1 MKKYLIPLA
10 LVALTPLFW
19 TGCSS
24 GGAKRIDAGGRESI
38 TTIGNVDIQDFVA
51 AAEASVGKLLASG
64 ALDKVPNPPA
74 ILAISSVRNQTGQQ
88 FDTDLLT
95 KKIRVKLNTSGKA
108 LTTTTV
114 GLDGVAED
122 PLAKQ
127 LQGERELL
135 DKKKDSVTPDFTL
148 SGKIIETRAR
158 AGDVRQS
165 TFSFQLSLTDKR
177 GLAVWEG
184 EEEITKQGKR
194 PSVGF

>member
-1 MKKYLIPLA
+1 MKRYLFPVALLA
-10 LVALTPLFW
+10 LAPLVW

-24 GGAKRIDAGGRESI
+24 GVARRIDAGGRESI
-38 TTIGNVDIQDFVA
+38 TTVGQVDIQDFVA
-51 AAEASVGKLLASG
+51 AAEASVGKLLLSG
-64 ALDKVPNPPA
+64 ALDKVPKPPA
-74 ILAISSVRNQTGQQ
+74 ILAVSLVRNQTGQQ

-127 LQGERELL
+127 LQGEQQ
-135 DKKKDSVTPDFTL
+135 KTGVTPDFTL

-165 TFSFQLSLTDKR
+165 TFSFQLSLTDRR
-177 GLAVWEG
+177 GLALWEG

>member
-1 MKKYLIPLA
+1 MKRYLLPVALLA
-10 LVALTPLFW
+10 LAPVLW
-19 TGCSS
+19 SGCSS
-24 GGAKRIDAGGRESI
+24 GGARRIDAGGRESI
-38 TTIGNVDIQDFVA
+38 TTVGQVDIQDFVA
-51 AAEASVGKLLASG
+51 AAEASVGKLLLSG
-64 ALDKVPNPPA
+64 ALDKVPKPPA
-74 ILAISSVRNQTGQQ
+74 ILAVSLVRNQTGQQ

-127 LQGERELL
+127 LQAEQQKAG
-135 DKKKDSVTPDFTL
+135 VTPDFTL

-165 TFSFQLSLTDKR
+165 TFSFQLSLTDRR
-177 GLAVWEG
+177 GLALWEG

>member
-1 MKKYLIPLA
+1 MKKYLFP
-10 LVALTPLFW
+10 VALAALTSVVW
-19 TGCSS
+19 SGCSS
-24 GGAKRIDAGGRESI
+24 GGARRIDAGGRESV
-38 TTIGNVDIQDFVA
+38 TTVGHVDIQDFVA

-64 ALDKVPNPPA
+64 ALDKVPTPPA
-74 ILAISSVRNQTGQQ
+74 ILAVSLVRNQTGQQ

-127 LQGERELL
+127 LQGERALQ
-135 DKKKDSVTPDFTL
+135 DKPKDTVTPDFTL

>member
-1 MKKYLIPLA
+1 MNKVILPLA
-10 LVALTPLFW
+10 VLTVSVIIS
-19 TGCSS
+19 GCAS
-24 GGAKRIDAGGRESI
+24 GGARRIDSGGRESI
-38 TTIGNVDIQDFVA
+38 TTVGSVDIQDFVA
-51 AAEASVGKLLASG
+51 AAEASVAKLLASG

-74 ILAISSVRNQTGQQ
+74 ILAVSLVRNQTGQQ

-114 GLDGVAED
+114 GLDGAAED

-127 LQGERELL
+127 LQAEGA
-135 DKKKDSVTPDFTL
+135 KAGAIPDFTL

-177 GLAVWEG
+177 GLALWEG

>member
-1 MKKYLIPLA
+1 MNKFLLPLIIAVLA
-10 LVALTPLFW
+10 PVLW
-19 TGCSS
+19 TGCAS
-24 GGAKRIDAGGRESI
+24 GGARRIDSGGRESI
-38 TTIGNVDIQDFVA
+38 TTVGSVDIQDFIL

-74 ILAISSVRNQTGQQ
+74 ILAVSLVRNDTGKQ

-114 GLDGVAED
+114 GLDGAAED

-127 LQGERELL
+127 LQTERELQGEKTQKL
-135 DKKKDSVTPDFTL
+135 IPDFTL
-148 SGKIIETRAR
+148 SGKILETRAK
-158 AGDVRQS
+158 AGNVRQS

-177 GLAVWEG
+177 GLALWEG
-184 EEEITKQGKR
+184 EEEITKQGKQ

>member
-1 MKKYLIPLA
+1 MNKLILPLA
-10 LVALTPLFW
+10 VLAASVVIS
-19 TGCSS
+19 GCAS
-24 GGAKRIDAGGRESI
+24 GGARRIDSGGRESI
-38 TTIGNVDIQDFVA
+38 TTVGSVDIQDFVT
-51 AAEASVGKLLASG
+51 AAEASVAKLLASG
-64 ALDKVPNPPA
+64 ALDKVPKPPA
-74 ILAISSVRNQTGQQ
+74 ILAVSLVRNQTGQQ

-114 GLDGVAED
+114 GLDGAAED

-127 LQGERELL
+127 LQAEAAKIG
-135 DKKKDSVTPDFTL
+135 SAVPDFTL

-177 GLAVWEG
+177 GLALWEG

>member
-1 MKKYLIPLA
+1 MNKFILPLSIA
-10 LVALTPLFW
+10 LLAPVLW
-19 TGCSS
+19 TGCAT
-24 GGAKRIDAGGRESI
+24 GGARRIDSGGRESI
-38 TTIGNVDIQDFVA
+38 TTISQVDIQDFVA

-74 ILAISSVRNQTGQQ
+74 IMAVTGVRNDTGHQ

-114 GLDGVAED
+114 GLDGIAED

-127 LQGERELL
+127 LQSERALDGE
-135 DKKKDSVTPDFTL
+135 KQAKVSPDFTL
-148 SGKIIETRAR
+148 SGKIIETRAL
-158 AGDVRQS
+158 AGKVRQS

-177 GLAVWEG
+177 GLAMWEG